1 MNRGCPREDEY
12 RYCRSAARPNLDNLR
27 VLRPPAA
34 ALVAALSLTAG
45 SSCLFGGPPEPVI
58 KIGVDLPLSG
68 PEARA
73 AVPAL
78 NGIRYYVQ
86 QHPTLDGFTIV
97 LSESDDSTGGLP
109 DPNRGAGNVR
119 AFVQDPLVAA
129 VIGPFD
135 SNVAR
140 AEIPAANTSLL
151 AMVSPVTSSPCLT
164 QDVYLPAALSLSHTA
179 VTCKDAGL
187 PAANDLHT
195 SGSKNYFRLAPT
207 DQLQGPAAAD
217 HLFKNLQLLRAAVI
231 SDHESYGQALADS
244 FTTRYIRL
252 GGSVVGRLDLDS
264 SADPVAFLKRMKED
278 GAQAV
283 YYGGVTANRGC
294 AIRAEMLDAFGTDV
308 TVPFVGG
315 DGIAEDPACVRD
327 AGANFA
333 GMYATVPA
341 VDPSDLPS
349 AAPVIKGFK
358 SAYPNPSDFGRYT
371 VIAYDATAVVY
382 DAIDR
387 AITASSGKLPAR
399 PAVVAMLAAS
409 SGLGGAT
416 GTIRFDGNGDTT
428 HRVISI
434 VESPRL
440 DRKAPWLAAGSVDYS
455 AALPY

>member
-1 MNRGCPREDEY
+1 ML
-12 RYCRSAARPNLDNLR
+12 RS
-27 VLRPPAA
+27 PAA
-34 ALVAALSLTAG
+34 AVAAVLLLTAG
-45 SSCLFGGPPEPVI
+45 SSCLFGGPPAPVI
-58 KIGVDLPLSG
+58 KIGVDLPLTG
-68 PEARA
+68 AEARA

-86 QHPTLDGFTIV
+86 QHPTLDGFAIV

-109 DPNRGAGNVR
+109 DPNRGADNVR
-119 AFVQDPLVAA
+119 AFLQDPLVAA

-140 AEIPAANTSLL
+140 AEIPVTNSSLL
-151 AMVSPVTSSPCLT
+151 GMVSPVTSSPCLT
-164 QDVYLPAALSLSHTA
+164 QDVYLPAALSLSQTA

-187 PAANDLHT
+187 PAASDLHT
-195 SGSKNYFRLAPT
+195 SGSNNYFRLAPT

-217 HLFKNLQLLRAAVI
+217 HLFRTLQLFRAAVV
-231 SDHESYGQALADS
+231 SDHEAYGQALADS
-244 FTTRYIRL
+244 FTRRYVSL

-264 SADPVAFLKRMKED
+264 TADPVAFLKRVKAD

-294 AIRAEMLDAFGTDV
+294 AIRAEMLDAFGTDA
-308 TVPFVGG
+308 TIPFLGG

-341 VDPSDLPS
+341 IDPRDART

-358 SAYPNPSDFGRYT
+358 NAYPNPSAYGRYT

-382 DAIDR
+382 DAIDH
-387 AITASSGKLPAR
+387 AITASGGKR
-399 PAVVAMLAAS
+399 PPRASVLAMLAAT
-409 SGLGGAT
+409 SGVGGAT
-416 GTIRFDGNGDTT
+416 GTIRFDSNGDTT

-434 VESPRL
+434 VESPPI
-440 DRKAPWLAAGSVDYS
+440 DRTAPWVAAGFVDYS

>member
-1 MNRGCPREDEY
+1 MG
-12 RYCRSAARPNLDNLR
+12 
-27 VLRPPAA
+27 
-34 ALVAALSLTAG
+34 G
-45 SSCLFGGPPEPVI
+45 SCLFGPQGPVI

-68 PEARA
+68 AEAGA

-86 QHPTLDGFTIV
+86 QHPTLDGFTVV
-97 LSESDDSTGGLP
+97 LSESDDSSGGLP
-109 DPNRGAGNVR
+109 DPHRGADNVR
-119 AFVQDPLVAA
+119 AFLQDPLVAA

-140 AEIPAANTSLL
+140 AEIPVANTSLL
-151 AMVSPVTSSPCLT
+151 AMVSPV
-164 QDVYLPAALSLSHTA
+164 
-179 VTCKDAGL
+179 

-195 SGSKNYFRLAPT
+195 SGSNNYFRLAPT

-217 HLFKNLQLLRAAVI
+217 HLFKTLQLTRAAVI

-244 FTTRYIRL
+244 FTTRYIKL

-264 SADPVAFLKRMKED
+264 SADHVAFLKRMKAD

-283 YYGGVTANRGC
+283 YYGGITANRGC
-294 AIRAEMLDAFGTDV
+294 TIRAEMLDAFGGNV
-308 TVPFVGG
+308 AVPFVGG

-341 VDPSDLPS
+341 VNPTDLPS

-358 SAYPNPSDFGRYT
+358 SAYPNPSDYGRYT
-371 VIAYDATAVVY
+371 VIAYDAAAIVY

-387 AITASSGKLPAR
+387 AITAANGKLPAR
-399 PAVVAMLAAS
+399 PAVLAMLAAT

-416 GTIRFDGNGDTT
+416 GTIRFDANGDTT

-440 DRKAPWLAAGSVDYS
+440 DRTAPWLAAGSVDYS

>member
-1 MNRGCPREDEY
+1 MG
-12 RYCRSAARPNLDNLR
+12 
-27 VLRPPAA
+27 
-34 ALVAALSLTAG
+34 G
-45 SSCLFGGPPEPVI
+45 SCLFGPQGPVI

-68 PEARA
+68 AEAGA

-86 QHPTLDGFTIV
+86 QHPTLDGFTVV
-97 LSESDDSTGGLP
+97 LSESDDSSGGLP
-109 DPNRGAGNVR
+109 DPHRGADNVR
-119 AFVQDPLVAA
+119 AFLQDPLVAA

-140 AEIPAANTSLL
+140 AEIPVANTSLL

-164 QDVYLPAALSLSHTA
+164 QNVYLPAGLSLSHTA

-195 SGSKNYFRLAPT
+195 SGSNNYFRLAPT

-217 HLFKNLQLLRAAVI
+217 HLFKTLQLTRAAVI

-244 FTTRYIRL
+244 FTTRYIKL

-264 SADPVAFLKRMKED
+264 SADHVAFLKRMKAD

-283 YYGGVTANRGC
+283 YYGGITANRGC
-294 AIRAEMLDAFGTDV
+294 AIRAEMLDAFGGSV
-308 TVPFVGG
+308 AVPFVGG

-341 VDPSDLPS
+341 VNPTDLPS

-358 SAYPNPSDFGRYT
+358 SAYPNPSDYGRYT
-371 VIAYDATAVVY
+371 VIAYDAAAIVY

-387 AITASSGKLPAR
+387 AITAANGKLPAR
-399 PAVVAMLAAS
+399 PAVLAMLAAT

-416 GTIRFDGNGDTT
+416 GTIRFDANGDTT

-440 DRKAPWLAAGSVDYS
+440 DRTAPWLAAGSVDYS